1 MVKNSFCGPLMAAI
15 LKKMAA
21 ILNLWVANGFLRVA
35 PLHGSIGYPA
45 RNN

>member
-35 PLHGSIGYPA
+35 PGECSCQV
-45 RNN
+45 